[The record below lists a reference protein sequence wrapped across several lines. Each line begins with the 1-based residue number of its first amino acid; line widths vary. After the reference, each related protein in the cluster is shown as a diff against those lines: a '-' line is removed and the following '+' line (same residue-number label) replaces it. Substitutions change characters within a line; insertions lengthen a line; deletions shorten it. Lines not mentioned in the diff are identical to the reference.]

1 MDSKKAEEM
10 IKTGKLLCDID
21 AALMIIPI
29 FCEPIKN
36 FLVRRQKNTRKNL
49 YFIGS
54 ISSFLILNSGKDCK
68 DWRSQFRSVAKE

>member
-36 FLVRRQKNTRKNL
+36 F
-49 YFIGS
+49 YFIGNS
-54 ISSFLILNSGKDCK
+54 HFYFSRLFLNSTGD
-68 DWRSQFRSVAKE
+68 FL

>member
-29 FCEPIKN
+29 FCEPLKKI
-36 FLVRRQKNTRKNL
+36 LVRRQKNTKRNV
-49 YFIGS
+49 YFNRFNFEFFNFKQWQG
-54 ISSFLILNSGKDCK
+54 L
-68 DWRSQFRSVAKE
+68 